1 MFLKLSLFYDIFKKN
16 KTLYLLFKF
25 INNSITTKVMKNCL
39 FILILLVFFSCTE
52 TKNDLKVIEG
62 NAIGTTFTVRYLA
75 DGSNNYEIKIDSL
88 IAAINKSAS
97 TYIPTSDLSKINK
110 GDTTVSADANLQEVF
125 TKSAK
130 IFKETEGAFDPTVG
144 ILVNA
149 YGFGPEKPIE
159 NLDSLK
165 VEELLKFVGFDKVQ
179 LENEKIKKLYPE
191 IYLDFNAI
199 AKGYLVDMV
208 SRMFE
213 KNGVVNY
220 MVEIGGEIRA
230 RGKNEK
236 GTPWKIAIE
245 NPNTDGSRS
254 FATVIELRD
263 ESIATSG
270 NYRKFKVKED
280 GTKYVHTINPKTG
293 YAKESNLLSA
303 SVISKADCADVDAYA
318 TAFMEMGFEKSTVFL
333 KNHPELKA
341 FLIYVNEKGEI
352 QTYKS
357 DNFNN

>member
-1 MFLKLSLFYDIFKKN
+1 
-16 KTLYLLFKF
+16 
-25 INNSITTKVMKNCL
+25 MKNCL
-39 FILILLVFFSCTE
+39 FAILLMLFLSCE
-52 TKNDLKVIEG
+52 NTKNNLNIIEG
-62 NAIGTTFTVRYLA
+62 NAIGTTFTVRYL
-75 DGSNNYEIKIDSL
+75 DTGSNNYEVKIDSL
-88 IAAINKSAS
+88 IAVINKSAS

-110 GDTTVSADANLQEVF
+110 GDTTVLVDANLQEVF
-125 TKSAK
+125 LKSAK
-130 IFKETEGAFDPTVG
+130 IFKETEGAFDPTIG

-149 YGFGPEKPIE
+149 WGFGPEKPIE

-165 VEELLKFVGFDKVQ
+165 VQELLKFVGYDKVK
-179 LENEKIKKLYPE
+179 LENGKIKKLYPE
-191 IYLDFNAI
+191 IYLDYNAI

-213 KNGVVNY
+213 KNGVANY

-254 FATVIELRD
+254 FATVIELKD

-270 NYRKFKVKED
+270 NYRKFKIKED

-293 YAKESNLLSA
+293 FAKESNLLSA
-303 SVISKADCADVDAYA
+303 SVISKLDCADVDAYA
-318 TAFMEMGFEKSTVFL
+318 TAFIEMGFEKSTSFL

-341 FLIYVNEKGEI
+341 FLIYVDEKGAM

-357 DNFNN
+357 DNFDK

>member
-1 MFLKLSLFYDIFKKN
+1 
-16 KTLYLLFKF
+16 
-25 INNSITTKVMKNCL
+25 MKNCL
-39 FILILLVFFSCTE
+39 LLLFLLGVFSCGNQKSE
-52 TKNDLKVIEG
+52 LKIIEG
-62 NAIGTTFTVRYLA
+62 NAIGTTFTIRYLDA
-75 DGSNNYEIKIDSL
+75 GSNNYETKIDSL

-110 GDTTVSADANLQEVF
+110 GDTTVLADVNLKEIF

-149 YGFGPEKPIE
+149 WGFGPEKPVK

-165 VEELLKFVGFDKVQ
+165 VLELLKYVGFDKIK
-179 LENEKIKKLYPE
+179 LENGKIKKLYPE

-213 KNGVVNY
+213 KSGVKNY

-254 FATVIELRD
+254 FATIIELKD

-293 YAKESNLLSA
+293 FAKESNLLSA

-318 TAFMEMGFEKSTVFL
+318 TAFMEMGFEKSTAFL
-333 KNHPELKA
+333 KIHPKLKA
-341 FLIYVNEKGEI
+341 FLIYVDEKGEI
-352 QTYKS
+352 QTYKT
-357 DNFNN
+357 DNFDN

>member
-1 MFLKLSLFYDIFKKN
+1 
-16 KTLYLLFKF
+16 
-25 INNSITTKVMKNCL
+25 MKNCL
-39 FILILLVFFSCTE
+39 LTLILLVFFSCTGP
-52 TKNDLKVIEG
+52 KNNLKVIEG
-62 NAIGTTFTVRYLA
+62 NAIGTTFTVRYL
-75 DGSNNYEIKIDSL
+75 DKGINNYETKIDSL
-88 IAAINKSAS
+88 ITVINKSAS

-110 GDTTVSADANLQEVF
+110 GDTTVLADANLQEVF

-130 IFKETEGAFDPTVG
+130 IFKETEGAFDPTIG

-149 YGFGPEKPIE
+149 WGFGPEKPIE
-159 NLDSLK
+159 NMDSLK
-165 VEELLKFVGFDKVQ
+165 VHELLKFVGFDKVQ
-179 LENEKIKKLYPE
+179 LKNGKIKKLYPE

-199 AKGYLVDMV
+199 AKGYLVDML

-213 KNGVVNY
+213 KNGVANY

-230 RGKNEK
+230 RGQNEK
-236 GTPWKIAIE
+236 GLPWKIAIE

-293 YAKESNLLSA
+293 FAKESDLLSA
-303 SVISKADCADVDAYA
+303 SVISKLDCADVDGYA
-318 TAFMEMGFEKSTVFL
+318 TAFLEMGFEKSKSFL
-333 KNHPELKA
+333 KNHPDLEA
-341 FLIYVNEKGEI
+341 FLIYVDEKGEM
-352 QTYKS
+352 QTYKTENF
-357 DNFNN
+357 DN

>member
-1 MFLKLSLFYDIFKKN
+1 
-16 KTLYLLFKF
+16 
-25 INNSITTKVMKNCL
+25 MKNCL
-39 FILILLVFFSCTE
+39 FILILLVFFSCTD

-75 DGSNNYEIKIDSL
+75 AGSNNYEIKIDSL

-125 TKSAK
+125 TKSEK
-130 IFKETEGAFDPTVG
+130 IYIETEGAFDPTVG

-179 LENEKIKKLYPE
+179 LENGKIKKLYPE

>member
-1 MFLKLSLFYDIFKKN
+1 MIFLRNNL
-16 KTLYLLFKF
+16 TLYLPSNFF
-25 INNSITTKVMKNCL
+25 INSITTKVMKNCL
-39 FILILLVFFSCTE
+39 FTLILLVFFSC
-52 TKNDLKVIEG
+52 KDAKPDLKVIEG
-62 NAIGTTFTVRYLA
+62 NAIGTTFTVRYL
-75 DGSNNYEIKIDSL
+75 DSGTNNYETKIDSL

-110 GDTTVSADANLQEVF
+110 GDTTVLADANLQEVF
-125 TKSAK
+125 IKSAK
-130 IFKETEGAFDPTVG
+130 IFEETDGAFDPTIG

-149 YGFGPEKPIE
+149 WGFGPEKPIE
-159 NLDSLK
+159 NLDSVK
-165 VEELLKFVGFDKVQ
+165 VQELLKYVGFDKVK
-179 LENEKIKKLYPE
+179 LENGKIKKLYPE

-213 KNGVVNY
+213 KNGVANY

-236 GTPWKIAIE
+236 DLPWKIAIE
-245 NPNTDGSRS
+245 NPNNDGTRS
-254 FATVIELRD
+254 FATVIELKD

-303 SVISKADCADVDAYA
+303 SVISKSDCADVDAYA
-318 TAFMEMGFEKSTVFL
+318 TAFMEMGFEKSKEFL
-333 KNHPELKA
+333 KARPELKA
-341 FLIYVNEKGEI
+341 FLIYADEKGEM
-352 QTYKS
+352 QTYKTENF
-357 DNFNN
+357 DN

>member
-1 MFLKLSLFYDIFKKN
+1 
-16 KTLYLLFKF
+16 
-25 INNSITTKVMKNCL
+25 MKNCL
-39 FILILLVFFSCTE
+39 FTLILLIFFSCDN
-52 TKNDLKVIEG
+52 TKTDLKIIQG
-62 NAIGTTFTVRYLA
+62 DAIGTTFTVRYISQNGL
-75 DGSNNYEIKIDSL
+75 NFETKIDSL

-97 TYIPTSDLSKINK
+97 TYIKTSDLSKINQ
-110 GDTTVSADANLQEVF
+110 GDTTILADANLQEVF

-130 IFKETEGAFDPTVG
+130 IYKESEGAFDPTVG

-149 YGFGPEKPIE
+149 WGFGPEKSIE

-165 VEELLKFVGFDKVQ
+165 VAALLKYVGFDKVK
-179 LENEKIKKLYPE
+179 LENDKIKKLYPE

-208 SRMFE
+208 GRMFE
-213 KNGVVNY
+213 KNGIANY

-230 RGKNEK
+230 RGHNEK
-236 GTPWKIAIE
+236 EKPWKIAIE

-254 FATVIELRD
+254 LATVIELRD

-270 NYRKFKVKED
+270 NYRKFKIKSD

-293 YAKESNLLSA
+293 FASESNLLSA
-303 SVISKADCADVDAYA
+303 SVISKLDCADVDGYA
-318 TAFMEMGFEKSTVFL
+318 TALMEMGFEKSTTFL
-333 KNHPELKA
+333 KNHTELKA
-341 FLIYVNEKGEI
+341 FLIYVDKKGEM

-357 DNFNN
+357 ENFDK

>member
-1 MFLKLSLFYDIFKKN
+1 MIFLRKN
-16 KTLYLLFKF
+16 KTLYLPSNFYTNL
-25 INNSITTKVMKNCL
+25 ITTKVMKNCVFV
-39 FILILLVFFSCTE
+39 FILLIFLSCGNNE
-52 TKNDLKVIEG
+52 SDLKIIQG
-62 NAIGTTFTVRYLA
+62 NAIGTTFTIRYLDA
-75 DGSNNYEIKIDSL
+75 GTKNYETKIDSL

-110 GDTTVSADANLQEVF
+110 GDTTILADTNLQEVF
-125 TKSAK
+125 IKSEK
-130 IFKETEGAFDPTVG
+130 IYEETDGAFDPTVG

-149 YGFGPEKPIE
+149 WGFGPEKAIE

-165 VEELLKFVGFDKVQ
+165 IQELLKYVGFEKVQ
-179 LENEKIKKLYPE
+179 LENGKIKKLYPE
-191 IYLDFNAI
+191 IYLDFNAL

-213 KNGVVNY
+213 NYGVANY

-230 RGKNEK
+230 RGHNER

-254 FATVIELRD
+254 FATVIELKD

-270 NYRKFKVKED
+270 NYRKFKIKED

-293 YAKESNLLSA
+293 FAKESNLLSA
-303 SVISKADCADVDAYA
+303 SVISKSDCADVDGYA
-318 TAFMEMGFEKSTVFL
+318 TAFMEMGFEKSTAFL

-341 FLIYVNEKGEI
+341 FLIYVHENGEM

-357 DNFNN
+357 ANFDN

>member
-1 MFLKLSLFYDIFKKN
+1 MIFLRIN
-16 KTLYLLFKF
+16 KTLYLPSNFVTNL
-25 INNSITTKVMKNCL
+25 ITTKVMKNCV
-39 FILILLVFFSCTE
+39 FVLILLIFFSCENNQT
-52 TKNDLKVIEG
+52 DLKIIEG

-75 DGSNNYEIKIDSL
+75 GGSKNYETKIDSL

-110 GDTTVSADANLQEVF
+110 GDTTILADANLQEIF
-125 TKSAK
+125 IKSKK
-130 IFKETEGAFDPTVG
+130 IYKETNGAFDPTVG

-149 YGFGPEKPIE
+149 YGFGPEKAIE

-165 VEELLKFVGFDKVQ
+165 IQELLKYVGFEKVA
-179 LENEKIKKLYPE
+179 LENEKIKKLYSE

-213 KNGVVNY
+213 NNGVANY

-230 RGKNEK
+230 RGQNEK

-254 FATVIELRD
+254 FATVIELKN

-270 NYRKFKVKED
+270 NYRKFNIKED

-293 YAKESNLLSA
+293 FAKESNLLSA
-303 SVISKADCADVDAYA
+303 SVISKLDCADVDGYA
-318 TAFMEMGFEKSTVFL
+318 TAFMEMGFEKSTDFV

-341 FLIYVNEKGEI
+341 FLIYVHENGEI
-352 QTYKS
+352 KTYKS
-357 DNFNN
+357 DNFDN

>member
-1 MFLKLSLFYDIFKKN
+1 MIFLRKN
-16 KTLYLLFKF
+16 KTLYLHSHFV
-25 INNSITTKVMKNCL
+25 NNLITTKVMKNCV
-39 FILILLVFFSCTE
+39 FALILLIFFSCENNKT
-52 TKNDLKVIEG
+52 DLKIIEG
-62 NAIGTTFTVRYLA
+62 NAIGTTFTVRYLDA
-75 DGSNNYEIKIDSL
+75 GIHNYKTKIDSL
-88 IAAINKSAS
+88 ITVINKSAS

-110 GDTTVSADANLQEVF
+110 ADTTVLVDANLKEIF
-125 TKSAK
+125 TKSEK
-130 IFKETEGAFDPTVG
+130 IYKETEGAFDPTIG

-149 YGFGPEKPIE
+149 WGFGPEKPIE

-165 VEELLKFVGFDKVQ
+165 VQELLKYVGYEKVK
-179 LENEKIKKLYPE
+179 LENGKIKKLYPE

-213 KNGVVNY
+213 KSGVANY

-230 RGKNEK
+230 RGQNEK

-270 NYRKFKVKED
+270 NYRKFKIKED

-303 SVISKADCADVDAYA
+303 SVISKSDCADVDGYA
-318 TAFMEMGFEKSTVFL
+318 TAFMEMGFEKSKDFL

-341 FLIYVNEKGEI
+341 FLIFVTENGEI

-357 DNFNN
+357 DNFDN

>member
-1 MFLKLSLFYDIFKKN
+1 
-16 KTLYLLFKF
+16 
-25 INNSITTKVMKNCL
+25 MKNCL
-39 FILILLVFFSCTE
+39 FAILLMLFLSCE
-52 TKNDLKVIEG
+52 NTKNNLNIIEG
-62 NAIGTTFTVRYLA
+62 NAIGTTFTVRYM
-75 DGSNNYEIKIDSL
+75 DSGSNNYEVKIDSL

-110 GDTTVSADANLQEVF
+110 GDTTVLADANLQEVF
-125 TKSAK
+125 IKSEK
-130 IFKETEGAFDPTVG
+130 IYRETDGAFDPTVG

-149 YGFGPEKPIE
+149 WGFGPEKPIE

-165 VEELLKFVGFDKVQ
+165 VQELLKYVGFDKVQ
-179 LENEKIKKLYPE
+179 LENGKIKKLYPE

-199 AKGYLVDMV
+199 AKGYLVDML

-213 KNGVVNY
+213 INGIANY

-254 FATVIELRD
+254 FATIIELKD

-270 NYRKFKVKED
+270 NYRKFKLKED

-293 YAKESNLLSA
+293 FAKESNLLSA
-303 SVISKADCADVDAYA
+303 SVISKSDCADVDAYA
-318 TAFMEMGFEKSTVFL
+318 TAFMEMGFEKSTAFL
-333 KNHPELKA
+333 KNHRELKA
-341 FLIYVNEKGEI
+341 FLIFVDEKGEM

-357 DNFNN
+357 DNFDK

>member
-1 MFLKLSLFYDIFKKN
+1 
-16 KTLYLLFKF
+16 
-25 INNSITTKVMKNCL
+25 MKNCL
-39 FILILLVFFSCTE
+39 FMLILVIFFSCE
-52 TKNDLKVIEG
+52 DTKTDLKIIEG
-62 NAIGTTFTVRYLA
+62 NAIGTTFTIRYLDA
-75 DGSNNYEIKIDSL
+75 GTHNYETKIDSL

-110 GDTTVSADANLQEVF
+110 GDTTVIADANLQEVF
-125 TKSAK
+125 IKSEK
-130 IFKETEGAFDPTVG
+130 IYKETDGAFDPSVG

-149 YGFGPEKPIE
+149 WGFGPEKPIE
-159 NLDSLK
+159 NMDSLT
-165 VEELLKFVGFDKVQ
+165 VAALLKFVGYDKVR
-179 LENEKIKKLYPE
+179 LENGRIKKLYPE
-191 IYLDFNAI
+191 IYLDYNAI

-213 KNGVVNY
+213 KNGVANY

-230 RGKNEK
+230 RGQNEK

-254 FATVIELRD
+254 FATVIELKN

-303 SVISKADCADVDAYA
+303 SVISKSDCADVDGYA
-318 TAFMEMGFEKSTVFL
+318 TAFMEMGFEKSKDFL

-341 FLIYVNEKGEI
+341 FLIFVDEKGAM

-357 DNFNN
+357 DNFDK

>member
-1 MFLKLSLFYDIFKKN
+1 MIFLRKN
-16 KTLYLLFKF
+16 KTLYLPSNFVTNL
-25 INNSITTKVMKNCL
+25 ITTNVMKNCV
-39 FILILLVFFSCTE
+39 FALILLIFFSC
-52 TKNDLKVIEG
+52 KNNDTDLKIIKG
-62 NAIGTTFTVRYLA
+62 NAIGTTFTVRYLDA
-75 DGSNNYEIKIDSL
+75 PAKNYETKIDSL

-97 TYIPTSDLSKINK
+97 TYISTSDLSKINK
-110 GDTTVSADANLQEVF
+110 GDTTILADANLQEVF
-125 TKSAK
+125 IKSEN
-130 IFKETEGAFDPTVG
+130 IYKETDGAFDPTVG

-149 YGFGPEKPIE
+149 YGFGPEKAIE

-165 VEELLKFVGFDKVQ
+165 VHELLKYVGFEKVQ
-179 LENEKIKKLYPE
+179 LENGKIKKLYPE
-191 IYLDFNAI
+191 IYLDFNAL

-213 KNGVVNY
+213 NNGVANY

-230 RGKNEK
+230 RGQNEK

-254 FATVIELRD
+254 FATVIELKD

-270 NYRKFKVKED
+270 NYRKFKIKED

-293 YAKESNLLSA
+293 FAKESNLLSA
-303 SVISKADCADVDAYA
+303 SVISKSDCADVDGYA
-318 TAFMEMGFEKSTVFL
+318 TAFLEMGFYKSKDFL

-341 FLIYVNEKGEI
+341 FLIFINEKGEM
-352 QTYKS
+352 QTYKT
-357 DNFNN
+357 DNFEN

>member
-1 MFLKLSLFYDIFKKN
+1 
-16 KTLYLLFKF
+16 
-25 INNSITTKVMKNCL
+25 MKNCL
-39 FILILLVFFSCTE
+39 FAILLMLFLSCE
-52 TKNDLKVIEG
+52 NTKNNLNIIEG
-62 NAIGTTFTVRYLA
+62 NAIGTTFTVRYM
-75 DGSNNYEIKIDSL
+75 DSGSNNYEVKIDSL

-110 GDTTVSADANLQEVF
+110 GDTTVLADANLQEVF
-125 TKSAK
+125 IKSE
-130 IFKETEGAFDPTVG
+130 IIYRETDGAFDPTVG

-149 YGFGPEKPIE
+149 WGFGPEKPIE

-165 VEELLKFVGFDKVQ
+165 VQELLKYVGFDKVQ
-179 LENEKIKKLYPE
+179 LENGKIKKLYPE

-199 AKGYLVDMV
+199 AKGYLVDML

-213 KNGVVNY
+213 KNGVANY

-254 FATVIELRD
+254 FATIIELKD

-270 NYRKFKVKED
+270 NYRKFKLKED

-293 YAKESNLLSA
+293 FAKESNLLSA
-303 SVISKADCADVDAYA
+303 SVISKSDCADVDAYA
-318 TAFMEMGFEKSTVFL
+318 TAFMEMGFEKSTAFL
-333 KNHPELKA
+333 KNHRELKA
-341 FLIYVNEKGEI
+341 FLIFVDEKGEM

-357 DNFNN
+357 DNFDK